1 MFETLG
7 FETLTPRA
15 ASLWLGLALG
25 LAFGALAEATR
36 FCLRRGLAGDAGER
50 RPALALWLTA
60 LAAAVVGTQGAVA
73 AGLIDFSGHRF
84 HAADLPWLAII
95 VGGALFGAG
104 MVLARG
110 CASRLTVLAASGNL
124 RAATVLLVL
133 ALAAHATMKGVLA
146 PIRTALSSFTLPPG
160 ELTVLPG
167 GLPLA
172 LAGLAAALWFAH
184 RSRIGL
190 GGIAGGLAIGALI
203 PLGWIGTG
211 LVLHD
216 AFDPIAVESLAFTA
230 ALADTLF
237 WAIAATAIDPGF
249 GAGVILGTLA
259 GAALAALGGGRFR
272 WQSFGTPR
280 ETGRYLTGGALM
292 GIGGVLAGG
301 CTVGAGLS
309 GVATMSVA
317 AMLALAAIAAGAVAT
332 DRALSAS
339 SVGSGARAATRPAPR
354 AA

>member
-15 ASLWLGLALG
+15 ASFWLGLALG

-36 FCLRRGLAGDAGER
+36 FCLRRGLVGDAGER
-50 RPALALWLTA
+50 RPALALWLVA
-60 LAAAVVGTQGAVA
+60 LGAAAAGTQGAVA
-73 AGLIDFSGHRF
+73 AGLIDFAGHRF

-95 VGGALFGAG
+95 AGGGLFGAG

-110 CASRLTVLAASGNL
+110 CAARLTVLAASGNL
-124 RAATVLLVL
+124 RALTVVLVL

-146 PIRTALSSFTLPPG
+146 PVRITLAGWTLPLG
-160 ELTVLPG
+160 DLAVIPG

-172 LAGLAAALWFAH
+172 IAGLAAALWFAH
-184 RSRIGL
+184 RSGL
-190 GGIAGGLAIGALI
+190 RTFTTLGGLAIGALI

-211 LVLHD
+211 LVLQD

-230 ALADTLF
+230 AHADTLF

-249 GAGVILGTLA
+249 GTGLILGTLT

-280 ETGRYLTGGALM
+280 ETGRYLSGGAMM

-309 GVATMSVA
+309 GVATLSA
-317 AMLALAAIAAGAVAT
+317 AAALALAAIAAGALVT
-332 DRALSAS
+332 DRILNAS
-339 SVGSGARAATRPAPR
+339 PAGSGARAATRPAPR